1 MWIRTALKCNQSDK
15 VYGEYL
21 YVTKTSH
28 GLVQHFKNLYQYLI
42 KKIVKQKSKIL
53 EIGSNDGSFLKFLK
67 KTVKNY

>member
-1 MWIRTALKCNQSDK
+1 MDSYSSQNVVNPDK

-28 GLVQHFKNLYQYLI
+28 GLVVLKNLYQYLI

-53 EIGSNDGSFLKFLK
+53 EIE
-67 KTVKNY
+67 